1 METEGIG
8 VKLRSPGPTDRVRHG
23 RSSRHHREMKTTQA
37 KIQSYFYCRLV
48 GCMSKETEQPK
59 REGEKERQREQCK
72 SGRESEREV
81 AWLVV
86 NQFSFARSF
95 SRLFLEAFFLIATRT
110 NDDDDDVG
118 EGDGEGDDKGPNDGR
133 TTAITVTGRRRLK

>member
-1 METEGIG
+1 MAACR
-8 VKLRSPGPTDRVRHG
+8 KR
-23 RSSRHHREMKTTQA
+23 
-37 KIQSYFYCRLV
+37 QSNQ
-48 GCMSKETEQPK
+48 KE
-59 REGEKERQREQCK
+59 REKERQREQCK
-72 SGRESEREV
+72 SGRQSEREA